1 MFILDII
8 VGLGIEWDAGRS
20 RVDSVAAT
28 HGLLSSMLWK
38 SAADVHSKLDNKD
51 IIDHELLRY
60 VDCIS
65 TLYEAHPFHSWE
77 HACQVVLSATFLIKE
92 YHKTKDEI
100 GGSVDNNPFVR
111 FITVFA
117 ALIHD
122 VKHLGIPN
130 AQLAED
136 SHPLSTV
143 YEGSF
148 LERQSIQVG
157 LGIFIEDFPELS
169 TFILQLCPEFLHLV
183 TSALLATDVS
193 SAERQTKIKDRFER
207 VVVRAEDGVSEF
219 EKTQTVVESVLLL
232 ADVGHCSQGFNI
244 FLNWNAAF
252 FHECLQNFKEGRGTD
267 PRPGWFKG
275 QIGFV
280 EGYIVP
286 LTQRCSALVPD
297 CQLTE
302 GARDIVR
309 QWKEQGEEFTQRL
322 IDKSN
327 VKDDGNVETSS
338 ELKPTKDNETSTKSN
353 WESRSLKRA
362 PSRLFKRLFSRM
374 TSLTTSNKSKCVDK
388 EEDKEQGVTAR
399 QSTDPPPEFISEE
412 SCDGKEVDKDNSSL
426 GLDSS
431 FVQFLNNGPNPEDM
445 IDNGSL
451 GSDIALPDTS
461 SHSAN
466 SE

>member
-1 MFILDII
+1 M
-8 VGLGIEWDAGRS
+8 GIEWDAGRS
-20 RVDSVAAT
+20 RIDSVAAT

-38 SAADVHSKLDNKD
+38 SVADVHSDSALSNKE

-65 TLYEAHPFHSWE
+65 ILYEAHPFHSWE

-122 VKHLGIPN
+122 VKHLGMPN

-136 SHPLSTV
+136 KHPLSMV

-183 TSALLATDVS
+183 ASALLATDVS
-193 SAERQTKIKDRFER
+193 SVERQTKIKDRFER
-207 VVVRAEDGVSEF
+207 VVVRTEDGVSEF

-232 ADVGHCSQGFNI
+232 ADVGHCSQNFNI
-244 FLNWNAAF
+244 FLKWNAAF
-252 FHECLQNFKEGRGTD
+252 FHECLHNFKEGRGID

-286 LTQRCSALVPD
+286 LTERCSALVPG

-309 QWKEQGEEFTQRL
+309 QWKEHGEAFTQQL
-322 IDKSN
+322 IIESN
-327 VKDDGNVETSS
+327 LKDDGNVETSTKKQS
-338 ELKPTKDNETSTKSN
+338 ELNATKDNEARPRSD

-362 PSRLFKRLFSRM
+362 PSRLFKRLFSRIS
-374 TSLTTSNKSKCVDK
+374 SLTPSSKSKYVEK
-388 EEDKEQGVTAR
+388 EHDIEQPSR
-399 QSTDPPPEFISEE
+399 FMLEKS
-412 SCDGKEVDKDNSSL
+412 SCDGKEADEDNSPHEI
-426 GLDSS
+426 DSS
-431 FVQFLNNGPNPEDM
+431 FVEFLNNGPNPED
-445 IDNGSL
+445 ITDNGSL
-451 GSDIALPDTS
+451 GSDVALPDTS
-461 SHSAN
+461 SHSTN

>member
-1 MFILDII
+1 M
-8 VGLGIEWDAGRS
+8 
-20 RVDSVAAT
+20 VAAT

-38 SAADVHSKLDNKD
+38 SVAERVENKEVL
-51 IIDHELLRY
+51 DHELLRY

-65 TLYEAHPFHSWE
+65 VLYEDHPFHSWD

-122 VKHLGIPN
+122 VKHLGMPN
-130 AQLAED
+130 ATLAED
-136 SHPLSTV
+136 DHPLSMV
-143 YEGSF
+143 YDGSF

-183 TSALLATDVS
+183 TSAILATDVS
-193 SAERQTKIKDRFER
+193 SVERQTKIKDRFER
-207 VVVRAEDGVSEF
+207 VVLRADEDGVSEF

-252 FHECLQNFKEGRGTD
+252 FHENMHNFRKGRGAD

-286 LTQRCSALVPD
+286 LTERCSALVPD

-309 QWKEQGEEFTQRL
+309 QWKEQGEAFTQQL
-322 IDKSN
+322 IDESN
-327 VKDDGNVETSS
+327 RQDDDGNVETSIKKQKS
-338 ELKPTKDNETSTKSN
+338 EELNPTKVNERN
-353 WESRSLKRA
+353 LQRA
-362 PSRLFKRLFSRM
+362 PSKLFRRLFSRIS
-374 TSLTTSNKSKCVDK
+374 SLTISNNNKSNCVGK
-388 EEDKEQGVTAR
+388 EKEDKEQGTTAR
-399 QSTDPPPEFISEE
+399 QSTTDPQRELIVEE
-412 SCDGKEVDKDNSSL
+412 SEGNSSH

-431 FVQFLNNGPNPEDM
+431 FVEFLNNGPISEDK
-445 IDNGSL
+445 IDGNSS
-451 GSDIALPDTS
+451 GSDIALPDIS
-461 SHSAN
+461 SRSGN
-466 SE
+466 SEE